1 MIVIVELKDEMI
13 MGVGCKLDEKSV
25 RKVVVIQV
33 FEIFKVKYFY
43 GFFNCICFSLMI
55 LWSDVEYFG

>member
-25 RKVVVIQV
+25 RKVVVI
-33 FEIFKVKYFY
+33 
-43 GFFNCICFSLMI
+43 
-55 LWSDVEYFG
+55 